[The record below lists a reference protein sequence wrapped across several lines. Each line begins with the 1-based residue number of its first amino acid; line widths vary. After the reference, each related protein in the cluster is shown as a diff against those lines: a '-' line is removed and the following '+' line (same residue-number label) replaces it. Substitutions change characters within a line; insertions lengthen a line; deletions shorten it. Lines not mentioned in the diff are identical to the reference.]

1 MSLYSNEQ
9 EIPVTCT
16 PIFEGHLYV
25 RTEKKEWKW
34 RLFRFDGST
43 FTCLSTKK
51 QPNSPTVN
59 NPLYTTPKRLTD
71 ESIPNIKYFQLPEWT
86 VDLSTICSISL
97 LRKSKRPPKCFS
109 IQTIFNK
116 RYVLKA
122 SKQKDLER
130 WLFVLTKMWTFT
142 QQQRQQEEPKVQPM
156 LKPMLSR
163 EKVQVIEEW
172 RRSLA
177 ELMAQDP
184 NIKKTVAPPPIEPMP
199 EDDNLSIFTD
209 MTSISH
215 RRPNKKVI
223 KRPSTRRAKIMPKE
237 MPLVTEANL
246 ILKKKGLDDA
256 GLWMSNNLFNYF
268 QQEKSEDLSSFDNNN
283 NAVFVEKVKY
293 YNLESGKKL
302 IIQSQ
307 SNYLNYAKREEEE
320 DEDISLAELLHK
332 LNLTKQ
338 PSVKKCSSFV
348 APAIPPYKVSNYH

>member
-256 GLWMSNNLFNYF
+256 GLWMI
-268 QQEKSEDLSSFDNNN
+268 
-283 NAVFVEKVKY
+283 FVEKVKY